1 MWSQAL
7 LAGFLWLPKDSVVKH
22 GANRKK
28 QPKLR
33 SEKLS
38 PEGVFEA
45 SLIIFLKSHSF
56 LNGARIRTHKYK
68 CLFLLEISLTQNFD
82 TWY

>member
-1 MWSQAL
+1 MV
-7 LAGFLWLPKDSVVKH
+7 KDSVVKH

-33 SEKLS
+33 SEKLR
-38 PEGVFEA
+38 PEGIFEA
-45 SLIIFLKSHSF
+45 LLSIFLKSHSL
-56 LNGARIRTHKYK
+56 LNRAQLRTHKYK
-68 CLFLLEISLTQNFD
+68 CLFLLEIILTQSFV